1 MNILKNQE
9 CAEKLERY
17 EEKKRNSMKINK
29 LLSSYYVKLGKNSRS
44 EQIEKCASYLMFRN
58 YQNPDKTKKL
68 LAASFCKHPLCV
80 MCEWRLHLKKVLE
93 LETAIKLMRKADSAY
108 KFYFLTLT
116 VKNWPEITNSKLK
129 DLQKKAVRFIRDV
142 VNSNSYYVS
151 TEITIS
157 KNGDYHPHIHAIVST
172 EHEVEV
178 NYNLISAYRRLW
190 CLFYEQQDSKFLEVA
205 YYPIAKNNI
214 HEVTKYVLKPEKK
227 LEQKSLINVAVAIH
241 NLRKTFASGDLR
253 NYIKQAKAKIK
264 SDVSKENSLLIGYRY
279 YDELFNWLNNK
290 YLLKAL

>member
-1 MNILKNQE
+1 MNTLKNQE
-9 CAEKLERY
+9 RAEKLERY

-29 LLSSYYVKLGKNSRS
+29 ILSDHYVKLGKNSRS
-44 EQIEKCASYLMFRN
+44 SQIEGCASYLMFRN
-58 YQNPDKTKKL
+58 YRDPDRTKKL
-68 LAASFCKHPLCV
+68 LAANFCKHPLCV

-108 KFYFLTLT
+108 RFYFLTLT
-116 VKNWPEITNSKLK
+116 VKNWLEITNSKLK
-129 DLQKKAVRFIRDV
+129 DLQKKAVRFIREI

-172 EHEVEV
+172 ENEFEV
-178 NYNLISAYRRLW
+178 NYNLISTYRRLW
-190 CLFYEQQDSKFLEVA
+190 CLFYAQQDSKFLEVA
-205 YYPIAKNNI
+205 YYPISKNTI

-227 LEQKSLINVAVAIH
+227 LEQESLINVAVAIH

-253 NYIKQAKAKIK
+253 IYIKQAKTKIK
-264 SDVSKENSLLIGYRY
+264 SDVSEENSLLTGYRY